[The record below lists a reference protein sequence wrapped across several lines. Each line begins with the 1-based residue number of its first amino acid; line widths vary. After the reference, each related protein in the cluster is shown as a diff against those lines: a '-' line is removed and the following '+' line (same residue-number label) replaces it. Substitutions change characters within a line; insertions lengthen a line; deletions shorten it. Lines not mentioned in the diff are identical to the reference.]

1 MQDSNLIQFYEF
13 IYDRQKIWHDRFVVG
28 KKAPWTTDSVLSMFK
43 FCNVYREL
51 DSGTTAISKY
61 LIKTDLSPED
71 KLLNIIA
78 YRIFNKRD
86 TFERLFDGLLNTKTF
101 NVKKLE
107 KKLDGVDGPIFSDAY
122 LISSHPF
129 DTKHR
134 PKDKHVQV
142 LFMLNALIPKLPQ
155 ILIELR
161 NGDGAD
167 GLCIIEKYVAMAGP
181 FLSGQILLDCTYSKN
196 SKGKPDIAPYTSNDF
211 LIVGPGAHWGLEILF
226 GKKLSKTEANEKC
239 RFLHASQKE
248 YFALL
253 KKQHGKYWFD
263 VKWANPDY
271 CGGDYVSLHDIQGCL
286 CEFRKYT
293 RLQSGAKAKK
303 RYFKI
308 S

>member
-1 MQDSNLIQFYEF
+1 MQNLIEFYEF
-13 IYDRQKIWHDRFVVG
+13 IYDRQKIWHDRFVL
-28 KKAPWTTDSVLSMFK
+28 KQSAPWATDPIFSSFK

-51 DSGTTAISKY
+51 DSGTTAISKH
-61 LIKTDLSPED
+61 LIGTDITPEN

-86 TFERLFDGLLNTKTF
+86 TFERLFDGLLDIKTF
-101 NVKKLE
+101 DVKKLE
-107 KKLDGVDGPIFSDAY
+107 KRFDKIEGPIFSDAY

-129 DTKHR
+129 NKEYR

-142 LFMLNALIPKLPQ
+142 LLMLDALIPKLPQ
-155 ILIELR
+155 ILEELKH
-161 NGDGAD
+161 GDGAT
-167 GLCIIEKYVAMAGP
+167 GLGIIEKYVAMAGP
-181 FLSGQILLDCTYSKN
+181 FLSGQILLDCTYSRN
-196 SKGKPDIAPYTSNDF
+196 SKGRPDIVLYTSNDF

-226 GKKLSKTEANEKC
+226 GKKLNKIEANEKC

-253 KKQHGKYWFD
+253 KKQKRKDWFG
-263 VKWANPDY
+263 VKWDNPDY
-271 CGGDYVSLHDIQGCL
+271 SGSDYVSLHDIQGCL

-293 RLQSGAKAKK
+293 RLKSGEKAKK